1 MVCTEENNDIKIK
14 TLDKILKNNSKW
26 ILCFAGVAKINLH
39 DANLLISQG
48 VFSIFFFFFFSGVV
62 RRKALKTSWEGDTR

>member
-48 VFSIFFFFFFSGVV
+48 VFSIFFFFSFLELLGE
-62 RRKALKTSWEGDTR
+62 KH